1 MKMKKFFK
9 ITSMVVY
16 STIFTLLVLSG
27 PNTEASPIKIDWVG
41 GSSGPRNDVWQSDSW
56 DNYRSNVIIAVKN
69 NLNSYDTQATTF
81 SLISDLSNGSTIL
94 ELMDS
99 KVATGD
105 FSYSGKQFDFGF
117 FIESINDIN
126 HDPENNTYWIVLVNG
141 QETDSGVSDEVINN
155 GDIINFS
162 LDSASNDKVII
173 KDNLGEYFGVLG
185 TEINAY
191 WEGKFLDIENI
202 YPVEKGH
209 MWNEI
214 VWITSTLGATFVPE
228 DVSITTHIEKYDYNI
243 ALGWV
248 ILKTESADLSDQTV
262 IVQSFTNG
270 TDNTPGTEDDVEVS
284 DNTLPTESFIFS
296 SNGINF
302 LPPPPPTTNKLN
314 EEYYV
319 NMTHH
324 GLLDGKYRFRF
335 VLEIPFEHSDGSP
348 GTITDTKI
356 VYKAE
361 KEIDQNLINK
371 IISIGVS
378 SNSESDNVFDIN
390 FSFESI
396 NENDLIK
403 IEHSS
408 DLENWSEFGWKHGS
422 GLLEQSVEGKENF
435 FRGVIY

>member
-1 MKMKKFFK
+1 MLKLNIILKLVVSFSKSGMKTGD
-9 ITSMVVY
+9 IT
-16 STIFTLLVLSG
+16 LS
-27 PNTEASPIKIDWVG
+27 
-41 GSSGPRNDVWQSDSW
+41 
-56 DNYRSNVIIAVKN
+56 VIIPSFL
-69 NLNSYDTQATTF
+69 NL
-81 SLISDLSNGSTIL
+81 
-94 ELMDS
+94 
-99 KVATGD
+99 
-105 FSYSGKQFDFGF
+105 
-117 FIESINDIN
+117 ESMF
-126 HDPENNTYWIVLVNG
+126 W
-141 QETDSGVSDEVINN
+141 S
-155 GDIINFS
+155 
-162 LDSASNDKVII
+162 
-173 KDNLGEYFGVLG
+173 
-185 TEINAY
+185 
-191 WEGKFLDIENI
+191 
-202 YPVEKGH
+202 
-209 MWNEI
+209 
-214 VWITSTLGATFVPE
+214 
-228 DVSITTHIEKYDYNI
+228 
-243 ALGWV
+243 
-248 ILKTESADLSDQTV
+248 
-262 IVQSFTNG
+262 
-270 TDNTPGTEDDVEVS
+270 
-284 DNTLPTESFIFS
+284 TESFIFS